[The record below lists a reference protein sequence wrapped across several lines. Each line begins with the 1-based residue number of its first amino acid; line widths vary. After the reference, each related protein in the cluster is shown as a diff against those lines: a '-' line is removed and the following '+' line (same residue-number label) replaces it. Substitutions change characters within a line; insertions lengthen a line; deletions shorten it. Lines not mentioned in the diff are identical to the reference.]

1 MNLRGKIGLI
11 SSLITLIALAVL
23 GFVVGNVINKSRGDD
38 LRQGIEF
45 RANAALKVALS
56 ATEDTMPVFDTST
69 ILASG
74 AKAAWVYI
82 DGRLVWSGGDPHAPQ
97 LPDPEF
103 VRGTAANH
111 ACECSDWYVYGLRR
125 ANLVVQIAEPFR
137 PIHQTV
143 QRFAQDATTVGLI
156 AAVLAG
162 VLSVFMVSQTIRPL
176 NRLTARVENLES
188 ANPIPGLERRDEVG
202 TLARA
207 LDHGLDSLRQTRLF
221 EQRFLAN
228 ASHELRGPITA
239 LIADLEHTLE
249 RPRPPA
255 EDRAALTRIHR
266 SANYLQDLCNNL
278 LALSHSNLTVPTR
291 NDLDL
296 LPLASDVVDR
306 LMPLATRKG
315 LLIDMDGL
323 PAKMRGDWVLLS
335 RLIENLIGNA
345 IKYTNQ
351 GLIRVDVRPLD
362 PTSHEPQQIILTVTD
377 TGIGIPADKL
387 KGIFQPFQRA
397 NLEHRDG
404 FGLGLA
410 VVESVV
416 EAHGGRTEIVSQ
428 VHKGTQVKVF
438 LPTHLEPVPEFESL
452 HHKANAT
459 HQITLTAPGRSPEFH
474 PRFGQHPSR

>member
-11 SSLITLIALAVL
+11 SSLITLIAVAVL
-23 GFVVGNVINKSRGDD
+23 GIVVGIVINKSRGDD

-45 RANAALKVALS
+45 RAKAALEAALS
-56 ATEDTMPVFDTST
+56 ATEDSLPVFDTST

-82 DGRLVWSGGDPHAPQ
+82 DGRLVWSGGDPHAPKW
-97 LPDPEF
+97 PDPEF
-103 VRGTAANH
+103 IRSQAANH
-111 ACECSDWYVYGLRR
+111 ACECDDWYVYGLRH
-125 ANLVVQIAEPFR
+125 ADLVVQVGEPFR

-162 VLSVFMVSQTIRPL
+162 VLTVFMVSQTIRPL
-176 NRLTARVENLES
+176 NRLTERVENLES
-188 ANPIPGLERRDEVG
+188 PNPIPGLERRDEVG

-207 LDHGLDSLRQTRLF
+207 LDQSLESLRQTRIF

-239 LIADLEHTLE
+239 LAADLEHTLA

-255 EDRAALTRIHR
+255 EDRAALKRMQR
-266 SANYLQDLCNNL
+266 SVNYLQDLCNNL
-278 LALSHSNLTVPTR
+278 LALSHSSLTAPTR

-296 LPLASDVVDR
+296 LPLASDVGDR
-306 LMPLATRKG
+306 LMPLAAAKG
-315 LLIDMDGL
+315 LFIDMNGL
-323 PAKMRGDWVLLS
+323 PAKLQGDRVLLT
-335 RLIENLIGNA
+335 RLVENLIGNA

-351 GLIRVDVRPLD
+351 GSIQVDVRP
-362 PTSHEPQQIILTVTD
+362 SSEQIILTVTD

-387 KGIFQPFQRA
+387 EGIFQPFQRA

-416 EAHGGRTEIVSQ
+416 EAHGGRTQIVSQ
-428 VHKGTQVKVF
+428 VHKGTQVTIF
-438 LPTHLEPVPEFESL
+438 LPTHL
-452 HHKANAT
+452 K
-459 HQITLTAPGRSPEFH
+459 
-474 PRFGQHPSR
+474 SRP

>member
-23 GFVVGNVINKSRGDD
+23 SLAVGSIINKSRGDD

-45 RANAALKVALS
+45 RANAALEAALS
-56 ATEDTMPVFDTST
+56 ATEDSLPVFDTST

-82 DGRLVWSGGDPHAPQ
+82 DDRLVWSGGDPHAPK

-103 VRGTAANH
+103 IRGQAANH
-111 ACECSDWYVYGLRR
+111 ACECDDWYVYGLRR
-125 ANLVVQIAEPFR
+125 ANLVVQVGEPFR

-143 QRFAQDATTVGLI
+143 QRFARDATTVGLI

-162 VLSVFMVSQTIRPL
+162 VLTVFMVSQTIRPL
-176 NRLTARVENLES
+176 NRLTERVGNLES
-188 ANPIPGLERRDEVG
+188 LKPIPGLERRDEVG

-207 LDHGLDSLRQTRLF
+207 LDQSLESLRQTRIF

-228 ASHELRGPITA
+228 ASHELRGPVTA
-239 LIADLEHTLE
+239 LAADLEHTLE

-255 EDRAALTRIHR
+255 EDRAALRRMQR
-266 SANYLQDLCNNL
+266 SVNYLQDLCNNL
-278 LALSHSNLTVPTR
+278 LALSHSNLTAPTR
-291 NDLDL
+291 TDLDL

-306 LMPLATRKG
+306 LMPLAAAKG
-315 LLIDMDGL
+315 LFIDMNGL
-323 PAKMRGDWVLLS
+323 PAKLQGDRVLLT

-351 GLIRVDVRPLD
+351 GSIQVDVRPLANNMVA
-362 PTSHEPQQIILTVTD
+362 LTVTD
-377 TGIGIPADKL
+377 TGIGIPTDKL
-387 KGIFQPFQRA
+387 EAIFQPFNRA

-428 VHKGTQVKVF
+428 VHRGTQVKVF
-438 LPTHLEPVPEFESL
+438 LPTLHPLPGVPS
-452 HHKANAT
+452 
-459 HQITLTAPGRSPEFH
+459 G
-474 PRFGQHPSR
+474 